1 MKKVIIYGSH
11 YGTTRRYAEKLSELT
26 GIEAINYSDVK
37 DLSGYETVIHM
48 GGLYAGGVKG
58 LKNTV
63 KLLADNTRLIV
74 VTVGLA
80 DVTQKENTGHIK
92 KSVGMQLPQSILE
105 CTTIL
110 HLRGGM
116 DYSRLNLA
124 HKSMMALVYKKA
136 KSTPDEEKTEE
147 VKDMIATYG
156 QKVDFTD
163 FSSLEKVIEIL

>member
-37 DLSGYETVIHM
+37 DLSGYQTVIHM

-63 KLLADNTRLIV
+63 KLLADITRLIV

-80 DVTQKENTGHIK
+80 
-92 KSVGMQLPQSILE
+92 
-105 CTTIL
+105 
-110 HLRGGM
+110 
-116 DYSRLNLA
+116 
-124 HKSMMALVYKKA
+124 
-136 KSTPDEEKTEE
+136 
-147 VKDMIATYG
+147 
-156 QKVDFTD
+156 
-163 FSSLEKVIEIL
+163 